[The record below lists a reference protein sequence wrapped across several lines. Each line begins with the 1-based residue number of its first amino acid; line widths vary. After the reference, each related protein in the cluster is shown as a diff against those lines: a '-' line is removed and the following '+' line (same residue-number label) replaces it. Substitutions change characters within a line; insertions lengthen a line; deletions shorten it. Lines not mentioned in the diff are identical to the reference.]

1 MCRNVVGN
9 TQKRRKDRKKQRK
22 SALDRKPS
30 SVEDKRRSDLN
41 VAALRRLRKSV
52 CESRWKKKKSSLG
65 ERQKRQKRRNGF
77 AKKRR
82 RRSCTERQKKKSSD
96 CRKKPKNCNA

>member
-41 VAALRRLRKSV
+41 VSALRRLRKSV
-52 CESRWKKKKSSLG
+52 CESRWKKSSLG

>member
-41 VAALRRLRKSV
+41 VSALRRLRKSV
-52 CESRWKKKKSSLG
+52 CESRWKKKSSLG